1 MKTLLTLAF
10 TAALAVSTPAAFAE
24 EAIPTTV
31 AALHQDKAA
40 FGGKLVRVE
49 GKVVKV
55 NNGIMGR
62 NFVHLQDGSG
72 DENSNRVIATSTM
85 TAALGDRVVITGR
98 AVLDRDFGSGYLYPL
113 LIEDAAIAPAK

>member
-1 MKTLLTLAF
+1 MKSLLILAF
-10 TAALAVSTPAAFAE
+10 AAAVAISSPTAFAE
-24 EAIPTTV
+24 DAVPKTV
-31 AALHQDKAA
+31 AALHQDKTAL
-40 FGGKLVRVE
+40 GGKLVRVE